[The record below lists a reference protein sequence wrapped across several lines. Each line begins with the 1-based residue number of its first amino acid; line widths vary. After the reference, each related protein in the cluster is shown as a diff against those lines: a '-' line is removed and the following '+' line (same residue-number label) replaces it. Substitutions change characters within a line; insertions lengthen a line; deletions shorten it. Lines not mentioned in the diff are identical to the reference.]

1 MRFSTQ
7 TVLWC
12 VVVAQSVI
20 IVVMALPKSQTNAAG
35 AENTTL
41 GAERK
46 TRSRVERTSGHPTP
60 PPPKGRRYF
69 PPPSDPAWAKMAAK
83 LNPES
88 AKEMLE
94 RNKLEITNVEE
105 RAEKAW
111 HIINQLCLNG
121 FTGEAWE
128 LIDKDAGAVRQKGLG
143 GFFRDADLPKAEILG
158 RLNEL
163 QTADRSA
170 SLYGYWSRFSAEE
183 FGKMDMTEF
192 PLKSGFETG
201 AFRRV
206 VGDLLADSY
215 DPGDPEASRTARGEV
230 LAKVAEQ
237 INAGMFS
244 YGEFAAIIQKDK
256 SLDGFLFWEMT
267 QKVDDQFKQGQRSF
281 DGTDAQIIRLMTAQD
296 PEKVLGMASTPD
308 TKEHG
313 HYHIALMAW
322 LNKDYKGGEQW
333 YNQHQSSLSEEDRDR
348 SAVAFARANVEAG
361 NHDTGEQWIGKI
373 QSERWFNAVSYERNA
388 IDQRKKKAQGQ

>member
-12 VVVAQSVI
+12 VVVAQSVV
-20 IVVMALPKSQTNAAG
+20 IVVMALPKSEAGAAG

-46 TRSRVERTSGHPTP
+46 TRSRVERSGESP
-60 PPPKGRRYF
+60 PPPKPHGRRYF
-69 PPPSDPAWAKMAAK
+69 PAPSDPAWAKTAAK

-143 GFFRDADLPKAEILG
+143 AFFRDADLPKSEILA

-163 QTADRSA
+163 QTGDRSA
-170 SLYGYWSRFSAEE
+170 SLYGYWSRFSPEE
-183 FGKMDMTEF
+183 FGKLDMSEF

-201 AFRRV
+201 GFRRV
-206 VGDLLADSY
+206 IGDLLAESY
-215 DPGDPEASRTARGEV
+215 DPSNPEASRAVRAEV

-237 INAGMFS
+237 MNAGMLG
-244 YGEFAAIIQKDK
+244 YGELAMIIQKDK
-256 SLDGFLFWEMT
+256 SLDGFLYWEMT
-267 QKVDDQFKQGQRSF
+267 KKVDDQFKQGQRSF
-281 DGTDAQIIRLMTAQD
+281 DGPDAQIIRLMAAQD
-296 PEKVLGMASTPD
+296 PEKTLGMASTPG
-308 TKEHG
+308 TKEHS

-322 LNKDYKGGEQW
+322 LNKDYKGGEAW
-333 YNQHQSSLSEEDRDR
+333 YNQHSSSLSEEDRDR

-373 QSERWFNAVSYERNA
+373 QSERWFNAVIYERNA
-388 IDQRKKKAQGQ
+388 IDRRKKAAQGQ

>member
-12 VVVAQSVI
+12 VVIAQSVV
-20 IVVMALPKSQTNAAG
+20 IVVMALPKSQADASS
-35 AENTTL
+35 AENATS

-46 TRSRVERTSGHPTP
+46 TPSRVQRSSEPSTSSKPER
-60 PPPKGRRYF
+60 RRYF
-69 PPPSDPAWAKMAAK
+69 PAPTDPAWTKIAAK

-94 RNKLEITNVEE
+94 RNKTEITNIEE

-111 HIINQLCLNG
+111 HIINQLCQNG
-121 FTGEAWE
+121 YTDEAWD

-143 GFFRDADLPKAEILG
+143 AFFRDADLPKTEILA

-163 QTADRSA
+163 QTADRSG
-170 SLYGYWSRFSAEE
+170 SLYGYWSRFSAED
-183 FGKMDMTEF
+183 FGKLDMSDF
-192 PLKSGFETG
+192 PLRSGFETG
-201 AFRRV
+201 GFRRV

-215 DPGDPEASRTARGEV
+215 DPADPEASRYARAGV
-230 LAKVAEQ
+230 LEKVAEQ
-237 INAGMFS
+237 MNAGMLG
-244 YGEFAAIIQKDK
+244 YGELAMIIQKDK
-256 SLDGFLFWEMT
+256 SLDGFLYWEMT
-267 QKVDDQFKQGQRSF
+267 KKVDDQFKRGQPTF
-281 DGTDAQIIRLMTAQD
+281 DGPDAQIIRLMTAQD
-296 PEKVLGMASTPD
+296 PEKTLGMASTPG
-308 TKEHG
+308 TKEHS

-373 QSERWFNAVSYERNA
+373 QSERWLNAVSYERNA
-388 IDQRKKKAQGQ
+388 IDRRKKVAQGQ